1 MLKVRMLG
9 QEEITYGDHLILLGK
24 NKITKSMEL
33 LLLLLHR
40 RETGIA
46 RSRLADATPFT
57 GWRRWQ
63 TRVTAFA

>member
-9 QEEITYGDHLILLGK
+9 QEEITYGDHPILSGK

-46 RSRLADATPFT
+46 RSTDWLTPFT